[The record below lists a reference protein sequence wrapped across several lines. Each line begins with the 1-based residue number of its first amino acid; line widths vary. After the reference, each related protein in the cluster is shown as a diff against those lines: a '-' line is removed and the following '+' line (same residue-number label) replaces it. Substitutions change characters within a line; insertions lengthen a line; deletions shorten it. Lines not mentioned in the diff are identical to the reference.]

1 LWENIDHRKFS
12 TRLEWYHCHGD
23 NAGGRAMTSFR
34 KTTSVRKTKSLR
46 KLTLKITIPVGLS
59 ALAGSI
65 VAALAGVWALP
76 VLAQQQAA
84 PPVFSPPVFSW
95 DLTVGWIG
103 MGEFRPVPGKVPPVT
118 NDPKYP
124 YVPNNNQGRQPTYRI
139 ADLTN
144 PNLKPWVKEVMK
156 KDNDEVLAGKIA
168 FTPGSSCTLAGV
180 PGFLYLGGAANPY
193 RFIQTPKEVYILR
206 DYDSQV
212 RRVALNVPHSANPK
226 PSWYGES
233 VGHYE
238 GDTLV
243 IDTIGLNAKT
253 FVDYY
258 RTPHSE
264 KLHVVERWRM
274 IDDGKA
280 MQVTFTV
287 TDPETYY
294 EPWSAMRRFRR
305 VERGFGE
312 QICAEGNRNL
322 FDYKIPVASTADF

>member
-1 LWENIDHRKFS
+1 MF
-12 TRLEWYHCHGD
+12 T
-23 NAGGRAMTSFR
+23 FR
-34 KTTSVRKTKSLR
+34 EC
-46 KLTLKITIPVGLS
+46 

-65 VAALAGVWALP
+65 ATVLAGAWAAP
-76 VLAQQQAA
+76 ALAQQSA
-84 PPVFSPPVFSW
+84 PNFSPNPS
-95 DLTVGWIG
+95 VGWIG
-103 MGEFRPVPGKVPPVT
+103 DGGIRPVPSAAALLAQ
-118 NDPKYP
+118 DPRYP
-124 YVPNNNQGRQPTYRI
+124 FVPNNTGRQPTYRI
-139 ADLTN
+139 ADLSH

-168 FTPGSSCTLAGV
+168 FTAGSSCTLAGV
-180 PGFLYLGGAANPY
+180 PGFLYLGGANNAY
-193 RFIQTPKEVYILR
+193 RFIQTPKEVRIFR
-206 DYDSQV
+206 DADSQV

-233 VGHYE
+233 VGRYE

-243 IDTIGLNAKT
+243 VDTIGLNTRT

-280 MQVTFTV
+280 MEVTFTV
-287 TDPETYY
+287 TDPETYH

-322 FDYKIPVASTADF
+322 FDYKIPAASTPDF